1 MIASPFKTKCPGVIT
16 IALVGNPNVGKTTL
30 FNAISGL
37 RQHTANYA
45 GVTVEIKKACITHE
59 GTKLELID
67 LPGAYSLAARSP
79 DELIPT
85 SILLGIH
92 PGETRPDLVLAV
104 LDATNLERNLY
115 LLHQV
120 REVGIPVIGCLTMVD
135 LAEKEGLKW
144 DLPTLESK
152 LGLGLVAVNP
162 VKGTGIPELLG
173 RILKVQSESAIRPLS
188 SWPDSVNRAVASIQ
202 KGLAEPLPPFLVER
216 ALFDQAGEAERLLN
230 VQNPALASKIV
241 LAREHLVSE
250 GFPIPQGESKHR
262 YREIRE
268 ILDGSLKR
276 APEKSHKSWT
286 DLLDSWLTHPVS
298 GTLVFLLAMFLLFES
313 VFLVATPAMEW
324 LSGLVEH
331 ASAFLTDTLP
341 PGPFTDLL
349 AGGIVKGVGGVIVF
363 LPQICILFAMLAFL
377 EDTGYMAR
385 AAFLV
390 DHIMARCGLSG
401 KSFIPLLSSLAC
413 AVPGILSTRVIEDRR
428 DRFATILVAPLMS
441 CSARLPVYTL
451 MVAAC
456 FSLES
461 GHPAWLGGLLMF
473 LLYMLGLVLAPII
486 ALLLKKTMLK
496 GPAPLF
502 VLELPHYQFPSL
514 RNVARKVFDAAT
526 SFLSRAGTTILAAM
540 VLVWALLYFPTTN
553 DEGVSFPAKIKELEE
568 AQNKEEARQVR
579 SQWIEQSYLGRA
591 GKTMEPLFRPLGWD
605 WRLTV
610 AAIASFPAREVVVG
624 TLAQLYGQEEDEENA
639 GLTET
644 LRPAQPGEAAKTTG
658 IRPATGLSLM
668 VFFALCCQCVSTLV
682 VIRRETN
689 SWFWPIFTFV
699 YMTTLAYVGAWAAY
713 RIGLWIWP

>member
-1 MIASPFKTKCPGVIT
+1 MTSLKTKCPGVIT

-45 GVTVEIKKACITHE
+45 GVTVEIKKASILHA
-59 GTKLELID
+59 GTRFELID

-85 SILLGIH
+85 NILLGIH
-92 PGETRPDLVLAV
+92 PGETRPDLVLAI

-135 LAEKEGLKW
+135 LAQKEGLKW
-144 DLPTLESK
+144 DLPTLEKK
-152 LGLGLVAVNP
+152 LGIGLIAVNP
-162 VKGTGIPELLG
+162 VKGTGIHELLD
-173 RILKVQSESAIRPLS
+173 RIPQVESPDTPRAAT
-188 SWPDSVNRAVASIQ
+188 SWPDSVNRAVATIQ

-216 ALFDQAGEAERLLN
+216 ALFDQAGEAERMLKSR
-230 VQNPALASKIV
+230 NPDLEKKIL
-241 LAREHLVSE
+241 LAREHLISE
-250 GFPIPQGESKHR
+250 GFPLPQGESKHR

-268 ILDGSLKR
+268 ILDGSLKQTPQ
-276 APEKSHKSWT
+276 AAHKSWT
-286 DLLDSWLTHPVS
+286 DRLDAWLTHPIS
-298 GTLVFLLAMFLLFES
+298 GSIVFLLAMFLLFES

-324 LSGLVEH
+324 LSGLVDH
-331 ASAFLTDTLP
+331 VSAWITDTFP

-413 AVPGILSTRVIEDRR
+413 AVPGIMSTRVIEDRR

-441 CSARLPVYTL
+441 CSARLPVYVLIVT
-451 MVAAC
+451 AC
-456 FSLES
+456 FSLEE

-473 LLYMLGLVLAPII
+473 LLYLIGLVLAPII
-486 ALLLKKTMLK
+486 ALLLKKTVLK

-514 RNVARKVFDAAT
+514 RNVVRKVFDAAS
-526 SFLSRAGTTILAAM
+526 SFLVRAGTTILAAM
-540 VLVWALLYFPTTN
+540 VLVWALLYFPASN
-553 DEGVSFPAKIKELEE
+553 AEGESYPDKIRELEASE
-568 AQNKEEARQVR
+568 KKDEARQVR
-579 SQWIEQSYLGRA
+579 SQWVEASYLGRA
-591 GKTMEPLFRPLGWD
+591 GKAMEPIFRPLGWD
-605 WRLTV
+605 WRLSV

-624 TLAQLYGQEEDEENA
+624 TLAQLYGQEEDDENRA
-639 GLTET
+639 LTET
-644 LRPAQPGEAAKTTG
+644 LRPSQAGEEAKATG
-658 IRPATGLSLM
+658 IPPATGLSLM

-699 YMTTLAYVGAWAAY
+699 YMTLLAYVGGWAAY
-713 RIGLWIWP
+713 RIGLLIWP